1 MLITFSTIRHN
12 KDYSLVDKIYIAS
25 NCYTKIVNKMIKLK
39 LPDVGTTIFTIMS
52 QLANEHN
59 AINLGQGFPD
69 FNPDEKLVSL
79 VNEAMIKGHNQYPHM
94 PGIPALRIA
103 IADKINQ
110 LYSHS
115 YNPDTEITVTNGA
128 TEALMSSI
136 LSIVHAGDEVIVI
149 EPCYDSYVPCIK
161 LAGGIPV
168 FVSLTPPSQDNPAY
182 SIDWQKVKD
191 AITEKT
197 RLIILNFPHN
207 PTGLTLKSSDL
218 DAIEDLIKD
227 KEIFLIG
234 DEVYE
239 HIVFGHRPFLSL
251 STREFLASR
260 SFVISSFG
268 KTYHTTGWKVGY
280 CSAPKA
286 LTAEFR
292 KIHQFVVF
300 TVSSPM
306 QHAFAEFMKDP
317 GTYLNLS
324 DFYQKKHDYLYNGLL
339 NTRFKPIK
347 SEGTFFML
355 ADYSEISLINE
366 LDFATELTK
375 KHGVTLIPV
384 SAFYKDSSALTSN
397 NNLVRF
403 CFAKKNETLE
413 KALQV
418 LSTI

>member
-1 MLITFSTIRHN
+1 
-12 KDYSLVDKIYIAS
+12 
-25 NCYTKIVNKMIKLK
+25 MIKSK

-79 VNEAMIKGHNQYPHM
+79 VNEAMKNGHNQYPYM
-94 PGIPALRIA
+94 PGVQELRFV

-110 LYSHS
+110 LYSHD

-136 LSIVHAGDEVIVI
+136 LSIIHSGDEVIVI

-168 FVSLTPPSQDNPAY
+168 FVSLTPPSKEKPAY
-182 SIDWQKVKD
+182 SIDWTKVKN
-191 AITEKT
+191 AITDKT

-207 PTGLTLKSSDL
+207 PTGLTLKESDL
-218 DAIEDLIKD
+218 DAIENLIKD

-239 HIVFGHRPFLSL
+239 HIVFDNKPFLSL

-286 LTAEFR
+286 MMAEFR

-306 QHAFAEFMKDP
+306 QYAFAEFMKDP
-317 GTYLNLS
+317 STYSNLS
-324 DFYQKKHDYLYNGLL
+324 NFYQEKHDFLYDGLL

-355 ADYSEISLINE
+355 ADYSEISSANE
-366 LDFATELTK
+366 FDFATELTK

-384 SAFYKDSSALTSN
+384 SAFYKNSSALASN
-397 NNLVRF
+397 NHLVRF
-403 CFAKKNETLE
+403 CFAKKNETLK
-413 KALQV
+413 KALDV

>member
-1 MLITFSTIRHN
+1 MKS
-12 KDYSLVDKIYIAS
+12 
-25 NCYTKIVNKMIKLK
+25 K

-52 QLANEHN
+52 QLANEYK

-79 VNEAMIKGHNQYPHM
+79 VNKAMINGHNQYPYM
-94 PGIPALRIA
+94 PGIQELRFA
-103 IADKINQ
+103 IADKINK
-110 LYSHS
+110 LYTHS
-115 YNPDTEITVTNGA
+115 YDPDTEITVTNGA
-128 TEALMSSI
+128 TEALLSAI

-149 EPCYDSYVPCIK
+149 EPSYDSYVPCIA
-161 LAGGIPV
+161 LAGGTPV
-168 FVSLTPPSQDNPAY
+168 FVPLTPPSKLNSSY
-182 SIDWQKVKD
+182 SIDWNKVKH

-218 DAIEDLIKD
+218 DAVEDLIKN

-239 HIVFGHRPFLSL
+239 HIVFGNKPFLSL

-280 CSAPKA
+280 CSAPKK

-306 QHAFAEFMKDP
+306 QYAFAEFMKDP
-317 GTYLNLS
+317 NTYLNLS
-324 DFYQKKHDYLYNGLL
+324 WFYQEKHDFLYSGLL
-339 NTRFKPIK
+339 STRFKPIK
-347 SEGTFFML
+347 SEGTFFLL
-355 ADYSEISLINE
+355 ADYSDISSAHE

-384 SAFYKDSSALTSN
+384 SAFYKDSSALASN

-413 KALQV
+413 KALAV

>member
-1 MLITFSTIRHN
+1 
-12 KDYSLVDKIYIAS
+12 
-25 NCYTKIVNKMIKLK
+25 
-39 LPDVGTTIFTIMS
+39 
-52 QLANEHN
+52 
-59 AINLGQGFPD
+59 
-69 FNPDEKLVSL
+69 KLVSL
-79 VNEAMIKGHNQYPHM
+79 VNKSMMIGHNQYPYM
-94 PGIPALRIA
+94 PGVQELRFA
-103 IADKINQ
+103 IAEKINK

-115 YNPDTEITVTNGA
+115 YDPDTEITVTNGA
-128 TEALMSSI
+128 TEALLSAI

-149 EPCYDSYVPCIK
+149 EPSYDSYVPCIA
-161 LAGGIPV
+161 LAGGTPL
-168 FVSLTPPSQDNPAY
+168 FVPLTPPSKLNSSY
-182 SIDWQKVKD
+182 SIDWNKVKH

-218 DAIEDLIKD
+218 DAVEDLIKN

-239 HIVFGHRPFLSL
+239 HIVFGNKPFLSL

-280 CSAPKA
+280 CSAPKK

-306 QHAFAEFMKDP
+306 QYAFAEFMKDP
-317 GTYLNLS
+317 NTYLNLS
-324 DFYQKKHDYLYNGLL
+324 WFYQEKHDFLYSGLL
-339 NTRFKPIK
+339 STRFKPIK
-347 SEGTFFML
+347 SEGTFFLL
-355 ADYSEISLINE
+355 ADYSDISSAHE

-384 SAFYKDSSALTSN
+384 SAFYKDSSALASN

-413 KALQV
+413 KALAV